1 MKKKIIIIS
10 ISIVFLLIVIISS
23 VFLYNYLR
31 IKNAKIEVTLIE
43 NLKLEFNDKKKVSDF
58 IESINGKI
66 IDDYTIDSTALGT
79 KNIKF
84 NFMNDDNIKLSY
96 EYQIEVI
103 DTVKPVIWLGSSY
116 KIQKNSD
123 IDLTKKILCGD
134 NYDSNP
140 NCYIEGE
147 YDINTI
153 GNYPLIFKAI
163 DSSGNTNEVNFTLN
177 VLESTNNS
185 SNYTKSSTEFNQVY
199 EKYKTEKNKIGLDI
213 SSWQGD
219 VDFEK
224 IKNAGVDFVMIR
236 VGYTNGIDGEYI
248 LDTKFIQNIEAAN
261 KYDIDAGVYFYSYAN
276 SIESAKK
283 DAKWVLKQIKDY
295 NIKLPIAFDW
305 EEWNNFNDYNLSFFG
320 LTNMAEVFLDTI
332 EKSGYNG
339 MLYSSKSYL
348 ENIWLPTDH
357 DIWLAHYTDNTDYNG
372 EYKMWQLCNNG
383 KIDGINGDVDI
394 DIMYK

>member
-1 MKKKIIIIS
+1 
-10 ISIVFLLIVIISS
+10 
-23 VFLYNYLR
+23 
-31 IKNAKIEVTLIE
+31 
-43 NLKLEFNDKKKVSDF
+43 
-58 IESINGKI
+58 
-66 IDDYTIDSTALGT
+66 
-79 KNIKF
+79 
-84 NFMNDDNIKLSY
+84 
-96 EYQIEVI
+96 
-103 DTVKPVIWLGSSY
+103 
-116 KIQKNSD
+116 
-123 IDLTKKILCGD
+123 
-134 NYDSNP
+134 
-140 NCYIEGE
+140 
-147 YDINTI
+147 
-153 GNYPLIFKAI
+153 
-163 DSSGNTNEVNFTLN
+163 
-177 VLESTNNS
+177 
-185 SNYTKSSTEFNQVY
+185 
-199 EKYKTEKNKIGLDI
+199 
-213 SSWQGD
+213 
-219 VDFEK
+219 
-224 IKNAGVDFVMIR
+224 MIR